1 MEIGEKGLALLK
13 ELEGKRNK
21 VYRDSKGLPTIGV
34 GHCLTPSEI
43 SSHCLYIYGKAV
55 PYLNGIPDGQI
66 EELLRQDLDHA
77 EAAVDG
83 YVKVHLT
90 QNQFDALVCLVF
102 NIGNFAFHDS
112 SVLRAVNA
120 QDWAAVPDFWRLW
133 NKETRRGKLVVNNG
147 LVARRERELNLWG
160 KKEGV

>member
-1 MEIGEKGLALLK
+1 MEISERGLALLS

-34 GHCLTPSEI
+34 GHRLTQSEL
-43 SSHCLYIYGKAV
+43 SSHCVYIFNKAV
-55 PYLNGIPDGQI
+55 PYLDGLTGDQI
-66 EELLRQDLDHA
+66 NDLLRQDLNHA
-77 EAAVDG
+77 EAAVVG
-83 YVKVHLT
+83 YVKVPLD

-112 SVLRAVNA
+112 SVLKAVNA

-133 NKETRRGKLVVNNG
+133 NKETKRGKLVVNKG
-147 LVARRERELNLWG
+147 LVSRREKEIELFQA
-160 KKEGV
+160 